1 MVKEQFPTVTKSWIN
16 RIRRPNKKRIVEYTR
31 MKQRSSVIS
40 SRLYSLSCIISQ
52 STSGTST
59 TIYKRRQPKTS
70 LFVVKNKLGRSIPG
84 SLNPI
89 TVHYNQSLVLSLLQ
103 LQMTPLAQQ
112 IKPEKN
118 VAKNLQNMSGEKLM
132 QS

>member
-89 TVHYNQSLVLSLLQ
+89 TVHYNQSPVSSLLQ